1 MLKTLKENI
10 NIIRRENRRCR
21 KEVNESSGNKNIIF
35 EVRVFP
41 LKNY

>member
-10 NIIRRENRRCR
+10 NIIRRRCR
-21 KEVNESSGNKNIIF
+21 KEVNKSSGNKNITF
-35 EVRVFP
+35 EVKVFP